1 LSKPKPIN
9 PRRGEVWDVILESN
23 TDKEPQKSQSAVVI
37 NTDGLNSLAPRLVIP
52 ITTWNDDFSGAIWMI
67 QIKPYKYNG
76 LKMPSAANIT
86 ESQWVDVK
94 NFIRQ
99 RGKLNAK
106 LTEDIAAA
114 IAAVIEYA

>member
-1 LSKPKPIN
+1 M
-9 PRRGEVWDVILESN
+9 V
-23 TDKEPQKSQSAVVI
+23 
-37 NTDGLNSLAPRLVIP
+37 
-52 ITTWNDDFSGAIWMI
+52 

-99 RGKLNAK
+99 RGALNAK
-106 LTEDIAAA
+106 LVEDIAAA